1 MGRSILQPR
10 ITPYKRLLDVKQC
23 LNSTV
28 TDLFLSHLLAFICTL
43 QMSIGVNGRQTFWG
57 WKFGSMM
64 QVAPTQSGHSSLL
77 TMPWTW
83 WRGKVW
89 RMTSSL
95 DQDHSETRDLTWR
108 MKEKEQ
114 ESANLAQHVS
124 RISVKYMFA
133 DLYIDIYFNKQFFLI
148 LLGCCFEV
156 RTNRTSSITN

>member
-1 MGRSILQPR
+1 MKNNGKRGQRKADGCRKMGRSILQPR

-43 QMSIGVNGRQTFWG
+43 QMSIGVNERQTFWG

-83 WRGKVW
+83 WSGKVW

-95 DQDHSETRDLTWR
+95 DHDHSETRDLTWWMR
-108 MKEKEQ
+108 EKQ
-114 ESANLAQHVS
+114 QRAGISKSSLTCLKNLSKIHVC
-124 RISVKYMFA
+124 RLIY
-133 DLYIDIYFNKQFFLI
+133 LYLF
-148 LLGCCFEV
+148 
-156 RTNRTSSITN
+156 